1 MVRLLFQAFCNY
13 KYTIKYSM
21 HYFCLQSILNS
32 TSITDIK
39 LNTIKIEILIQSNAA
54 LKLALIAFATYVV
67 GMK

>member
-1 MVRLLFQAFCNY
+1 
-13 KYTIKYSM
+13 M